1 MRPGELLAL
10 GYFLA
15 VVVAA
20 LALAS
25 RRPQWPRSLAW
36 AATGLL
42 VAVTAP
48 LAPLIWV
55 FDVAVE
61 LRDWWLLAALPA
73 AYWAPA
79 PLAGV
84 PREDLERWLRT
95 VDDRLGIA
103 PHTRAAGPLLEV
115 AYLLVYPMVPAGLAA
130 ILVTGDQAA
139 RTAFWPAVLIA
150 VLPCYGLLPLLPT
163 RPPRA
168 LLLPASSTAPAARA
182 GARHVNV
189 TFLSIFGVG
198 WNTLPSGHAAGAVAV
213 AVLVW
218 RSGSPLA
225 PLVALVAVGIAL
237 GTVRGRY
244 HYAVDTVLGVMLG
257 LAAGLSG

>member
-10 GYFLA
+10 GYFL
-15 VVVAA
+15 VFVVAA
-20 LALAS
+20 LALV
-25 RRPQWPRSLAW
+25 RRRAHWLRSLAW
-36 AATGLL
+36 ATAGVL
-42 VAVTAP
+42 VALTAP
-48 LAPLIWV
+48 HAPLVWV
-55 FDVAVE
+55 DDLAVD
-61 LRDWWLLAALPA
+61 LRDWWLLAALPL

-79 PLAGV
+79 PLVGAPHRG
-84 PREDLERWLRT
+84 LEHWLRA

-103 PHTRAAGPLLEV
+103 PHARAAGHLLEL
-115 AYLLVYPMVPAGLAA
+115 AYLLVYPMVPAGLVAVIA
-130 ILVTGDQAA
+130 TSDRPAFE
-139 RTAFWPAVLIA
+139 AFWPAVLLA
-150 VLPCYGLLPLLPT
+150 VLPCYGLLPVLAT

-168 LLLPASSTAPAARA
+168 LLLPAPSVPPAARA
-182 GARHVNV
+182 NVRHVNV

-225 PLVALVAVGIAL
+225 PAFALVAAGIAL

-244 HYAVDTVLGVMLG
+244 HYAVDSALGVLLG